1 MLSSLILIDKP
12 QIDDIIK
19 EEGVRPV
26 TGISDGP
33 RTLFYSKKRAVTFVF
48 LFFFVLPKMTLHPR
62 PPVSFCHMGF
72 LPSHK
77 GHADDDNV
85 SDDGK
90 ERRLFVEENE
100 APEGRENDLRVVEDR
115 EFFRGG
121 EFICGGD

>member
-1 MLSSLILIDKP
+1 
-12 QIDDIIK
+12 
-19 EEGVRPV
+19 
-26 TGISDGP
+26 
-33 RTLFYSKKRAVTFVF
+33 
-48 LFFFVLPKMTLHPR
+48 MTLHPR
-62 PPVSFCHMGF
+62 PPVSFCHTGF
-72 LPSHK
+72 LPSPK

-90 ERRLFVEENE
+90 ERGLFVKENE